1 MNKAGIL
8 FSFAMIASTAG
19 MSQKAAIDDTYWVVE
34 TNNRDTV
41 YSVVRFFDG
50 NNNLLH
56 EVKLDNIAIDIRQ
69 KKNRRRLD
77 QLLTSYK
84 MRSSSSAKKLR
95 PRTSV

>member
-1 MNKAGIL
+1 
-8 FSFAMIASTAG
+8 MIASTAG
-19 MSQKAAIDDTYWVVE
+19 MSQKAASDDTYWVVE

-41 YSVVRFFDG
+41 YSIVRFFDG

-56 EVKLDNIAIDIRQ
+56 EVKLDNIAIDIRH
-69 KKNRRRLD
+69 KKSRRRLD

>member
-1 MNKAGIL
+1 MKKAGIL
-8 FSFAMIASTAG
+8 FALAMIASTAG
-19 MSQKAAIDDTYWVVE
+19 MSQKAALDNTYWVVE

-41 YSVVRFFDG
+41 YSIVRFFDG

-84 MRSSSSAKKLR
+84 MRASGGAKKLT